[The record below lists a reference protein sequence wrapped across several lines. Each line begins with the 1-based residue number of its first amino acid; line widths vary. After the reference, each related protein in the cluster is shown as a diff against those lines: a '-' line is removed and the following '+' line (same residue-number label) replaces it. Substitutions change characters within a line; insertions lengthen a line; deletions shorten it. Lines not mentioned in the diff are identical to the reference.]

1 MEERTRPTPGSLID
15 SLRQDLTSSVR
26 GFLGNKTFTSVA
38 VLCLSLGIA
47 TNTAVFSIFESTFLQ
62 PLPFEDADE
71 LVSLFMVNE
80 RDDEREPLAYPHYI
94 TIREEAGSF
103 EAVEAHTDYAVAV
116 SEDESSAD
124 LVDGQLVSSG
134 LFTTLGVQPQMGR
147 GFLPEDDRLG
157 APPTVILSDAIWRQ
171 RFGADADIVGRVVS
185 LNSTSHTVVGVMPP
199 GFQYPEAAQVWIPVG
214 TVLEPNL
221 LETAQVAIVA
231 RLRAGV
237 TEASLS
243 AEIANFED
251 RTPSMLPLDGEPWG
265 IETQSLG
272 AVLIGVEE
280 RLITA
285 GMMGAVS
292 LLLLLACT
300 NVANMLLV
308 RAAGRKREFALRA
321 ALGAGRRRLIQQL
334 VIESLLLSAIAGVIA
349 VPLAALGLSTFVS
362 VVPPSD
368 PFPFYVTFSL
378 STRALVYT
386 SFIAVLTGLVFGLVP
401 AFAGSQA
408 APNEALKSDASGAGV
423 SIRTSRIHSGL
434 VVADIAL
441 AMALL
446 VGASLFVRTF
456 MGLQNV
462 ELGYD
467 TSQIMTM
474 RAYLPG
480 PAYDQPRARVETLLD
495 VQRRLE
501 TIPGVEFATISDL
514 IPLEEDGGSTERV
527 VVDGAVGGG
536 ERLMFYAGVLGDW
549 LRTFGVEPIDGR
561 DFDAVEL
568 QEGRSVAVINRTMA
582 EAFWPESDA
591 IGRRFRFANDSTFQW
606 ISVIG
611 VIPDMR
617 TVKLDENEPTPA
629 TAFVPIH
636 MLDTRDYGL
645 MLRTT
650 VAPASVT
657 AGVRDAIRVADAS
670 VPLSKVFTMDEVK
683 YLSFWMYQLWG
694 ATFAAFGLIALFLAA
709 TGVYGVISYGVRAR
723 SREIGVRMAIGADRR
738 AVVGLVVRRALKS
751 TGIGLAIGAVLAVAL
766 SAALEDLL
774 IGVSGTDA
782 LVYVSTMIFLGVV
795 ALAAS
800 LVPAGWAANLN
811 ATEAMRR

>member
-1 MEERTRPTPGSLID
+1 
-15 SLRQDLTSSVR
+15 LRQDLTTSVR

-62 PLPFEDADE
+62 PLPFDDPDE
-71 LVSLFMVNE
+71 LVSVYMVNE
-80 RDDEREPLAYPHYI
+80 RDDEREPLAYPHYL

-103 EAVEAHTDYAVAV
+103 EEVEAHTDYAVAV
-116 SEDESSAD
+116 SEEESSAE
-124 LVDGQLVSSG
+124 LVDGQLISSG
-134 LFTTLGVQPQMGR
+134 LFPTLGVQPQIGR
-147 GFLPEDDRLG
+147 GFLPDDDRLG
-157 APPTVILSDAIWRQ
+157 APPSVILSDAIWQQ
-171 RFGADADIVGRVVS
+171 RFGADADIVGRAVR
-185 LNSTSHTVVGVMPP
+185 LNSTPHTVVGVMPP

-221 LETAQVAIVA
+221 QETAQVEIVA

-243 AEIANFED
+243 AEIADFED
-251 RTPSMLPLDGEPWG
+251 RTPSMLPMDGEPWE
-265 IETQSLG
+265 IETRSLG

-292 LLLLLACT
+292 ILLLLACT

-349 VPLAALGLSTFVS
+349 VPLAGLGLSTFVS

-386 SFIAVLTGLVFGLVP
+386 SFIAILTGLVFGLVP

-408 APNEALKSDASGAGV
+408 EPSEALKSDASGAGV

-434 VVADIAL
+434 VVTDIAL

-480 PAYDQPRARVETLLD
+480 PAYDQPTARVATLLD

-527 VVDGAVGGG
+527 VVDGDVGGGG

-549 LRTFGVEPIDGR
+549 LRTFDVETVAGR

-568 QEGRSVAVINRTMA
+568 QEGRSVAVINLTMA
-582 EAFWPESDA
+582 DAFWPETDA

-629 TAFVPIH
+629 TAFVPIQ
-636 MLDTRDYGL
+636 MLDTRDYGV

-657 AGVRDAIRVADAS
+657 AGARDAIRVADAS
-670 VPLSKVFTMDEVK
+670 VPLSQVRPMDEVK

-738 AVVGLVVRRALKS
+738 AVVGLVVWRALKS
-751 TGIGLAIGAVLAVAL
+751 AGIGLAIGAVLAVAL

-774 IGVSGTDA
+774 IGVSATDA
-782 LVYVSTMIFLGVV
+782 LIYLSTMIFLGLV

-800 LVPAGWAANLN
+800 LVPASWAANLN